1 MKDNEKEMSQNISN
15 AESSNKVNMKSFKLL
30 TLFAIIGIILL
41 AFVSSVSIYTAT
53 PILLLPVFVLQIVH
67 MFLKVKKDK
76 ITNYQ
81 IFAIIAFVISIVNL
95 IVTVIVANS
104 FFYNNMFYNNMF
116 YSYNSDLQIS
126 VFLAFITGVIILIAF
141 IIYLIK
147 LSTASQNKR
156 VENAESKSVNFTT
169 QNSMKSKIEELKQL
183 KDSNIITKEEYDNMF
198 DKIVINENKQPEKPT
213 VIDVKTEKINNLKQM
228 KSDGVLN
235 EEEYK
240 KLLNELL
247 TK

>member
-41 AFVSSVSIYTAT
+41 AFVSSVSIYPAT

-95 IVTVIVANS
+95 IVTVIVVDS
-104 FFYNNMFYNNMF
+104 FFYNNVFYT
-116 YSYNSDLQIS
+116 YNSDLQIS

-169 QNSMKSKIEELKQL
+169 QNSMKSKLEELKQL